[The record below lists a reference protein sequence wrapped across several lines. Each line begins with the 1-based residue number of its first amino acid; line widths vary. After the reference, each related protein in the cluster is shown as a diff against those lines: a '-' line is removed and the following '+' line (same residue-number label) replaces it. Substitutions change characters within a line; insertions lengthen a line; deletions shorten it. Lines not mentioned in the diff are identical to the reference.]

1 MSRLLIE
8 FDDHTKN
15 ADDMLIPVDVLDHR
29 FERVAQTVLRM
40 PANGEVTVPG
50 PGLYL
55 VRADLPTGEPV
66 SITVRVDEATDTGTA
81 RLTAAESSPRETLAW
96 AYAQQS
102 VKQFSG
108 ALPPSKPR
116 PKRAKE
122 SGFESF
128 SLEDAPG
135 APAAPLA
142 RWPFVRVV
150 ETYRQDTA
158 GPEWRFVPSGSTV
171 TTDRDVAKQD
181 PRLLRQAT
189 VRVPPEDR
197 MPERC
202 CPIYVLRGVTSAQGS
217 PESLDMIALPTT
229 TDPTLLFVR
238 NEAEGQGIG
247 AVRTLVRGAGKN
259 AEGLLAYLDQGAIS
273 AARRIGDEVIKE
285 AVELMED
292 KRDNPF
298 GAAIGGYFLLSA
310 RSVERWAW
318 MKNLADWF
326 PMIPDGP
333 IIYGVSCLRDESA
346 DNAEGRHYLLQ
357 AVARGIPTYTVGLRL
372 LFDALRGL
380 AQEGKDDEVEAALT
394 RVRHI
399 AAYSDW
405 TSQTTTFSFPRQ
417 SDPFPVTLDPEPLD
431 LLDHLAD
438 SIRHSDAATVDSLLG
453 D

>member
-15 ADDMLIPVDVLDHR
+15 AHDMLIPVDVLDHR

-40 PANGEVTVPG
+40 PSNGEVTVPG

-81 RLTAAESSPRETLAW
+81 RLTAGESSPRETLAW

-128 SLEDAPG
+128 APEDAREDASA
-135 APAAPLA
+135 APAAPAPTVSIL
-142 RWPFVRVV
+142 
-150 ETYRQDTA
+150 ETYRQETA
-158 GPEWRFVPSGSTV
+158 GPEWRFVPSRATI
-171 TTDRDVAKQD
+171 TPDWDVAKQD
-181 PRLLRQAT
+181 PRLLLQAT
-189 VRVPPEDR
+189 IRVPPEDR
-197 MPERC
+197 PPERC
-202 CPIYVLRGVTSAQGS
+202 APIYVLRSVMSAPGS
-217 PESLDMIALPTT
+217 PASLDMIALPTT

-247 AVRTLVRGAGKN
+247 AVRTLVRGATRN
-259 AEGLLAYLDQGAIS
+259 AEGLLAYLDQGAIA

-285 AVELMED
+285 AVALMED
-292 KRDNPF
+292 KRENPF
-298 GAAIGGYFLLSA
+298 AAAIGGYFLLSA
-310 RSVERWAW
+310 RRVERWTW

-333 IIYGVSCLRDESA
+333 VIYGVSCLRDESA

-357 AVARGIPTYTVGLRL
+357 AVSRGIPTYTVGLRL

-380 AQEGKDDEVEAALT
+380 AQEGKDGEVEAALA
-394 RVRHI
+394 RVRQI
-399 AAYSDW
+399 AAYADW
-405 TSQTTTFSFPRQ
+405 TSQTTTFSFPQQ
-417 SDPFPVTLDPEPLD
+417 SDQFPVTLGDASPPD
-431 LLDHLAD
+431 MKNWRGLLN
-438 SIRHSDAATVDSLLG
+438 AAAFPG
-453 D
+453 